1 MFKPFP
7 TLVLGSLL
15 SLAWLAPA
23 GLSQELPT
31 SPGAIATP
39 SLGEFH
45 PAPPVVLEIQSATS
59 DRKATLLVIEN
70 HELPLVSGRLVFE
83 AGSLREPKDKPGL
96 GELYAEALR
105 EGGCA
110 DFTGSELNSW
120 LDSHAVQLSISM
132 TEDHLRIEYS
142 CLAED
147 LEATLARIGSLLR
160 APSFDEQAVEV
171 ARMQLLTAISRA
183 NDDSAE
189 LAQVA
194 MDRLLMGASSRF
206 GQVATPSSVASIRID
221 DLRAFHGAN
230 IGIDRLLM
238 GITGDV
244 DAAEA
249 ERLATAAVT
258 QLPMVGLAPPADSPE
273 FWVPDNTT
281 IYVVD
286 RPGVPQT
293 ELLFGGPG
301 LRITDKDQP
310 ALTLWT
316 YVVGSGGM
324 SNRMTQR
331 VRTELGLA
339 YSVGCGFS
347 SGTARPGQFYA
358 YCGTRNDA
366 VAEAVSEMMDVITAP
381 NFEPVQEPE
390 LEAARSRL
398 LGSHVFR
405 YDSAAEQL
413 DRAMTLRLADMAPD
427 FWETNV
433 ARLGKVTREEV
444 SLAAVKM
451 ISPARFLCVAVGP
464 ADEIVPKLSTVAK
477 VVLLDDIGQANQTMD
492 DAKALVESMFA
503 NLGGRELWGNL
514 DSFYLKRLATAIG
527 PLGPYGVPSE
537 EWTTFAPLQFRS
549 DQRASNGLVTKTAI
563 QANKGWSKS
572 SFGFIEL
579 SAQAINGRKSQ
590 LRRSLYNCLHRLA
603 IRDAGMLATVNLK
616 GELVLSEN
624 GSILCSLALDESGTP
639 VALTL
644 HGGGATETIKLLEW
658 NRLGDYPFVAMTEDS
673 AGSQIRT
680 VAFTANPEVPEGH
693 FHLAK

>member
-1 MFKPFP
+1 MIMFKSIAN
-7 TLVLGSLL
+7 LVLA
-15 SLAWLAPA
+15 LAGLAAP
-23 GLSQELPT
+23 GLSQELPN

-39 SLGEFH
+39 SLGEFR
-45 PAPPVVLEIQSATS
+45 PPPPLALEIQSATS
-59 DRKATLLVIEN
+59 DRNATLLVIEN
-70 HELPLVSGRLVFE
+70 HDLPLVSGRMIFE
-83 AGSLREPKDKPGL
+83 AGTLREPKDKPGL

-110 DFTGSELNSW
+110 DFTGSELNTW
-120 LDSHAVQLSISM
+120 LDAQAAQLSISM

-147 LEATLARIGSLLR
+147 LEATLERIGSLLR
-160 APSFDEQAVEV
+160 EPSFAEQAVEV
-171 ARMQLLTAISRA
+171 ARMQTLTAISRA

-189 LAQVA
+189 LAQMA
-194 MDRLLMGASSRF
+194 MDRLLWGASSRF
-206 GQVATPSSVASIRID
+206 GQVATPSSIESIRAE
-221 DLRAFHGAN
+221 DLRAFHGTN

-244 DAAEA
+244 KAEVA
-249 ERLATAAVT
+249 GRLSTAAVAE
-258 QLPMVGLAPPADSPE
+258 LPVVGLASPTDTPS

-301 LRITDKDQP
+301 LAITDKDHP

-316 YVVGSGGM
+316 YVVGAGGM
-324 SNRMTQR
+324 SNRMAQR

-339 YSVGCGFS
+339 YGVGCGFG
-347 SGTARPGQFYA
+347 SGIVRPGQFYA

-366 VAEAVSEMMDVITAP
+366 VAEAISEMIDVITAP
-381 NFEPVQEPE
+381 NFDLVPKPE

-405 YDSAAEQL
+405 YDSATEQL
-413 DRAMTLRLADMAPD
+413 DRAMTLRLYGMASD

-433 ARLGKVTREEV
+433 ARMGKVTPEEV
-444 SLAAVKM
+444 SLAAAKM

-464 ADEIVPKLSTVAK
+464 ADEIVPKLATVAN
-477 VVLLDDIGQANQTMD
+477 VVLLDEVRQAADTPD
-492 DAKALVESMFA
+492 DANALVESIFE
-503 NLGGRELWGNL
+503 NLGGRKIWSDL
-514 DSFYLKRLATAIG
+514 DSFYLKHLVTAMG
-527 PLGPYGVPSE
+527 PLGPYGLPSE

-563 QANKGWSKS
+563 QAYKGWSTS
-572 SFGFIEL
+572 TFGLTEL
-579 SAQAINGRKSQ
+579 SANAINVRKSQ
-590 LRRSLYNCLHRLA
+590 LRRSLYQCLHRLA
-603 IRDAGMLATVNLK
+603 IRDTGLVATVDK
-616 GELVLSEN
+616 AGELVLSEN
-624 GSILCSLALDESGTP
+624 GNALCSLAMDENGTP
-639 VALTL
+639 VAMTL
-644 HGGGATETIKLLEW
+644 HNGDAKETIKLLEW
-658 NRLGDYPFVAMTEDS
+658 NRLGAYPFVALTEDS
-673 AGSQIRT
+673 AAAQVRI
-680 VAFTANPEVPEGH
+680 VKFIANPELPEGH